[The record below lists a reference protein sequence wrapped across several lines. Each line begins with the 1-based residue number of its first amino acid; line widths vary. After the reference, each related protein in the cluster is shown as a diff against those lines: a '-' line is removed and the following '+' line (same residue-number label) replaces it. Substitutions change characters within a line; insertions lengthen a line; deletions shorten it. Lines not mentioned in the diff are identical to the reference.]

1 MLGPDTCE
9 SPANASE
16 PDSMEP
22 EDRSGPNAY
31 VAVCRFFWIP
41 AGYLK
46 KRAVTVSKAGKASQA
61 KWPPLR

>member
-1 MLGPDTCE
+1 
-9 SPANASE
+9 
-16 PDSMEP
+16 MEP
-22 EDRSGPNAY
+22 KDRSGPNAY